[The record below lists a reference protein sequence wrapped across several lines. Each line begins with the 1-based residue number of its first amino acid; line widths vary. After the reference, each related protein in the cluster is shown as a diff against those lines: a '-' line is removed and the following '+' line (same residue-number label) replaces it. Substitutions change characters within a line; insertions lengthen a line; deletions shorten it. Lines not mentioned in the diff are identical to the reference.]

1 VAAAAAGPVR
11 CRTSTAIA
19 ARSSPA
25 APRQLACAYVCMRN
39 PNHAGTA
46 ADHGRTRTQVRERRP
61 ANLWG
66 WRSVG
71 GARGDSPDDHGRTRT
86 QAHAVGHWAR
96 PTVQAHVHLGQR
108 QRRHCCPLAEL
119 IDWRRRGPDGS
130 GEAPEMVRASVP
142 CPPCARD
149 GSNGRCVATVRTGQL
164 MSIEQGGH
172 GTGCAGVCGDHCHAD
187 CSHPMC
193 PSRQQ
198 SNSYAIG
205 FGRVAK
211 ASRRP

>member
-1 VAAAAAGPVR
+1 MGFFFSDTNLVDTLHEECRESGGGKRWPVSR
-11 CRTSTAIA
+11 LRPPLLGLCAP
-19 ARSSPA
+19 ARQ
-25 APRQLACAYVCMRN
+25 PRSLHDPPLPLRANLHVHVCVCATQTTTQR
-39 PNHAGTA
+39 PRGDSA

-119 IDWRRRGPDGS
+119 IDWRRRGADGS
-130 GEAPEMVRASVP
+130 GEAPEMVRASTP
-142 CPPCARD
+142 WAPCARPLL
-149 GSNGRCVATVRTGQL
+149 GYQC
-164 MSIEQGGH
+164 I
-172 GTGCAGVCGDHCHAD
+172 C
-187 CSHPMC
+187 
-193 PSRQQ
+193 Q
-198 SNSYAIG
+198 SA
-205 FGRVAK
+205 
-211 ASRRP
+211 